1 MTNQLIEF
9 DRSWRMPV
17 VGHSMTLT
25 VNGQNVPAIPVDY
38 SGFGICFKSKQFLDV
53 GTTGSY
59 FLTEDQTGESSHP
72 CSIKVVRVE
81 TLKLDE
87 HIVGAVFEL

>member
-1 MTNQLIEF
+1 MTNPLIEF

-53 GTTGSY
+53 GTAGSY
-59 FLTEDQTGESSHP
+59 FLTEDQTGEHSHP